1 LCESREEN
9 KKTGTLN
16 SDYPGYVEVYSPY
29 SEDQKVAHVG
39 TPGDTVEI
47 LGSWSDKGMRWLEVD
62 ISGTKGWIGAGEVM
76 MDQGTI
82 AEGEAEHFPWLKEIQ
97 ATNDLKEIQA
107 IVETDR
113 FKKIGGGSFR
123 RVYEPVGDPDH
134 VIKVIHDPDDYKR
147 RMNEDDFNTA
157 KRYPF
162 IFPKAYAHADD
173 FSWIVMERT
182 PPLLRP
188 EDMQKV
194 LDQSFPVEQEALLR
208 ELALQA
214 PSGPEPESLLG
225 PGPSSWWAQW
235 NPADPFH
242 IMKMIMDS
250 FRHDRKI
257 APEKVSIDP
266 NDADREALDLQK
278 IIAPVSG
285 RAYQELSKVMH
296 EFAIDKYEIGRGNI
310 GHDKDYNFK
319 IVDSS
324 VFDPDW
330 DPEVP

>member
-1 LCESREEN
+1 MKLLLEN
-9 KKTGTLN
+9 WRKYL
-16 SDYPGYVEVYSPY
+16 
-29 SEDQKVAHVG
+29 
-39 TPGDTVEI
+39 
-47 LGSWSDKGMRWLEVD
+47 
-62 ISGTKGWIGAGEVM
+62 
-76 MDQGTI
+76 

-97 ATNDLKEIQA
+97 ATNNLKEIQA
-107 IVETDR
+107 IVESDR
-113 FKKIGGGSFR
+113 FKRIGGGSFR
-123 RVYEPVGDPDH
+123 KVYQPVGDPDH
-134 VIKVIHDPDDYKR
+134 VIKVIHDPDHYKR
-147 RMNEDDFNTA
+147 RMNEDDFDTA

-194 LDQSFPVEQEALLR
+194 LDQSFPAEQEALLR

-242 IMKMIMDS
+242 VMKMIMDS
-250 FRHDRKI
+250 FRPGDRTKLPRPGYETEEQLE
-257 APEKVSIDP
+257 APRVQDI
-266 NDADREALDLQK
+266 LV
-278 IIAPVSG
+278 PVAG
-285 RAYQELSKVMH
+285 PAYQELSKAMH

-324 VFDPDW
+324 VFDPNW
-330 DPEVP
+330 DPPAEYLVDGEWVAKK